1 MLFCFFVSSRRR
13 HTRCALVTGVQTCAL
28 PILLR
33 GGTGDDL
40 YVVYQAS
47 DQVIEAAGEGRDRI
61 RTAASNYTLGANVEE
76 LVYTGT
82 IGATMTGNAL
92 DNFVVG
98 SGGEDR
104 LAGGDGADVLRGGA
118 GGDLLDGGAGSDTV
132 EYAGSLGGVLVN
144 LRTQTATNGDAMGDK
159 LVSIENAQGSAFAD
173 VLLGSTGTNAL
184 TGGEGD
190 DRKSVV

>member
-1 MLFCFFVSSRRR
+1 
-13 HTRCALVTGVQTCAL
+13 
-28 PILLR
+28 
-33 GGTGDDL
+33 
-40 YVVYQAS
+40 
-47 DQVIEAAGEGRDRI
+47 
-61 RTAASNYTLGANVEE
+61 
-76 LVYTGT
+76 
-82 IGATMTGNAL
+82 MTGNAL

-173 VLLGSTGTNAL
+173 VLLGRTGTNSL
-184 TGGEGD
+184 TGGAGDGRPSGDEGNATPPGGG
-190 DRKSVV
+190 RPAR